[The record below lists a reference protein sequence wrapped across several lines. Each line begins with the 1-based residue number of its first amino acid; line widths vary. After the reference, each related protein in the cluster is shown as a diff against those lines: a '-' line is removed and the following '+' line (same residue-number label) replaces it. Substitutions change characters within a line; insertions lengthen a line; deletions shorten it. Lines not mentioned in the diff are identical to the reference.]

1 MDKKFST
8 VLGIESSCDETA
20 VAVLRASTNGSSGEA
35 PQLLSSVI
43 STQIPLHR
51 IHGGVVPELASRNH
65 SQVLPFLIRQACE
78 EAELDVHDID
88 CFAATAGPGLASSL
102 LVGNTTAKALALA
115 TGKPF
120 LAVNHLEGH
129 LLSPFL
135 NEPMGTPPHLGLV
148 VSGGHTLFIDVQG
161 FGDYRLMGRSLDD
174 AAGEAF
180 DKVGKMLGL
189 PYPGGPEIEKTA
201 QGGNPSAHDFPRAL
215 LREEHANVSFSGL
228 KTAVLYTLPKL
239 TPDGNPASLTPSQL
253 SDICASFQQAVIDVL
268 VSKLEYCLGKTG
280 HKTIALSGGV
290 ACNGA
295 LRSAVENLCAKQN
308 LTLKLSPPGISTDNA
323 AMIAYVGLEKFRR
336 GDTHSLG
343 EDVDPNLPLAG
354 TLNRTK
360 GGLSPAPS
368 A

>member
-1 MDKKFST
+1 MGKTHFT

-20 VAVLRASTNGSSGEA
+20 AAILRAPANRNVSEA
-35 PQLLSSVI
+35 PELLSSVI

-51 IHGGVVPELASRNH
+51 LHGGVVPELASRNH
-65 SQVLPFLIRQACE
+65 SLALPLLVRQACE
-78 EAELDVHDID
+78 KAHISVRDID
-88 CFAATAGPGLASSL
+88 GFAATAGPGLASSL

-115 TGKPF
+115 ADKPF

-129 LLSPFL
+129 LLSPFIYDAD
-135 NEPMGTPPHLGLV
+135 GAPPHLGLV
-148 VSGGHTLFIDVQG
+148 VSGGHTLFIDVRG
-161 FGDYRLMGRSLDD
+161 FGDYTLMGRSLDD

-201 QGGNPSAHDFPRAL
+201 RGGNPATFNFPRAML
-215 LREEHANVSFSGL
+215 KEAHANVSFSGL

-239 TPDGNPASLTPSQL
+239 TRDGNPAHLSPAEL
-253 SDICASFQQAVIDVL
+253 SDICASFQQAIIDVL
-268 VSKLEYCLGKTG
+268 EAKLEYCLSQTG
-280 HKTIALSGGV
+280 HKTIAVSGGV
-290 ACNGA
+290 ACNSA
-295 LRSAVENLCAKQN
+295 LRQALEALCARKC

-323 AMIAYVGLEKFRR
+323 AMIAYVGWEKLRR
-336 GDTHSLG
+336 GDSHPLT

-360 GGLSPAPS
+360 GGLILPS
-368 A
+368 R